1 MNKEQVIVASVDLP
15 QPPGT
20 VWEYLCD
27 TTRYAEWVES
37 TLKMIRVDGPA
48 RLGATY
54 QERTRISGPWKSTT
68 TWRVTEFDPP
78 HRQVHEGVGVST
90 AKDMSLELTLSPDGD
105 GTHLTM
111 TIRYTPRFGPIG
123 VAIDRAVE
131 SKVQRAQ
138 QRSALAFGA
147 LIARESAG

>member
-1 MNKEQVIVASVDLP
+1 MSKEQVIVASVDLSQP
-15 QPPGT
+15 QER

-27 TTRYAEWVES
+27 TTRYSEWVES
-37 TLKMIRVDGPA
+37 TLKMVRVDGPA

-78 HRQVHEGVGVST
+78 HRQVHEGVGVAT
-90 AKDMSLELTLSPDGD
+90 AKDMSLELTLNPDGD
-105 GTHLTM
+105 GTQLTM

-123 VAIDRAVE
+123 VAIDHAVE
-131 SKVQRAQ
+131 GSVQRAQ
-138 QRSALAFGA
+138 QRSALAFRA
-147 LIARESAG
+147 LVARETAD

>member
-1 MNKEQVIVASVDLP
+1 MSKEQVIVASIHLP
-15 QPPGT
+15 QPPKR

-27 TTRYAEWVES
+27 TSRYSEWVES
-37 TLKMIRVDGPA
+37 TLKMVRVDGPA

-68 TWRVTEFDPP
+68 TWRITEFDSP
-78 HRQVHEGVGVST
+78 HRQVHEGVGVAT
-90 AKDMSLELTLSPDGD
+90 AKNMSLELTLNPEGD

-123 VAIDRAVE
+123 VAIDRAVAG
-131 SKVQRAQ
+131 KVQSAQ

-147 LIARESAG
+147 LLARESVS

>member
-1 MNKEQVIVASVDLP
+1 MNKETEIVASVDLP
-15 QPPGT
+15 QPPT
-20 VWEYLCD
+20 MVWEYLCD
-27 TTRYAEWVES
+27 TTRYSEWVES

-78 HRQVHEGVGVST
+78 RRQVHEGVGVAT
-90 AKDMSLELTLSPDGD
+90 AKDMTLELTLEPSGE

-111 TIRYTPRFGPIG
+111 TIRYTPRFGPVG
-123 VAIDRAVE
+123 VVIDRAVE
-131 SKVQRAQ
+131 GKVQRAQ

-147 LIARESAG
+147 LVARESVG